1 MISNLR
7 SMISRLWYEPQ
18 AEPQPMPEPQ
28 PKPEPQP
35 WVVDYPVDG
44 PLWADGIGLPALHQ
58 LLESRERRLARL
70 TNRLATEGVDLAAGL
85 AADRPEPLARALD
98 DWIRLRWPDVAD
110 KALAEPERWDAQ
122 AWDDAAA
129 PLYTL
134 ILDLG
139 VALGELAIRH
149 RPTLA
154 WGVNDDPLLKAD
166 GDPCYMG
173 VMPLGPYRADGSGPT
188 VAYDAFAEAF
198 MSYQWVTYRQP
209 PTSFLDELMLKLEA
223 GKPR

>member
-1 MISNLR
+1 MLQR
-7 SMISRLWYEPQ
+7 
-18 AEPQPMPEPQ
+18 
-28 PKPEPQP
+28 
-35 WVVDYPVDG
+35 
-44 PLWADGIGLPALHQ
+44 

-70 TNRLATEGVDLAAGL
+70 TERLVREGVDVAAGL

-110 KALAEPERWDAQ
+110 KGLAEPQRWEARV
-122 AWDDAAA
+122 WDDAAA

-139 VALGELAIRH
+139 VVLGELAIRH
-149 RPTLA
+149 RPRLA
-154 WGVNDDPLLKAD
+154 WGVYDDPVLKAD
-166 GDPCYMG
+166 GDSRYMA

-188 VAYDAFAEAF
+188 VAYNAFDEAF
-198 MSYQWVTYRQP
+198 MSYQWVTYRQG
-209 PTSFLDELMLKLEA
+209 PTSFLDELMLKLDA